1 MQALLEQIEDKYRRL
16 GQDPETYL
24 KGLLH
29 TRPLTYWD
37 YIQVDTLLSL
47 QHPRTDFPDEVV
59 FIVYHQVTELVLK
72 LVRHELDQL
81 TTGPLP
87 EVAVFEEKTQRLVRY
102 TRLLSMSFSIMNQGM
117 SREEY
122 SQFRLAL
129 APASGF
135 QSAQFRYI
143 ELQCTPLE
151 HLIPPQ
157 RRSAIRA
164 GMSMWEKFQL
174 LYWQDAGYDR
184 TTGAKSLTLQQ
195 FEDHYLNSFIEL
207 AQRMERNNLYLR
219 YLALAEQ
226 GKGTD
231 ALRSALRL
239 FDYTFNVSWPLV
251 HLQTAHTYLG
261 SGHEQTAATGGSH
274 WEEYLHPKHQKR
286 IFFPCLWSEEERAH
300 WGEVEA
306 TSP

>member
-1 MQALLEQIEDKYRRL
+1 MQALIEQIEHKYRSL

-47 QHPRTDFPDEVV
+47 QHPRTHFPDEMV
-59 FIVYHQVTELVLK
+59 FIVYHQVTELLLK

-81 TTGPLP
+81 TTGPVP
-87 EVAVFEEKTQRLVRY
+87 AAEIFEEKTQRLVRY

-117 SREEY
+117 RREEY
-122 SQFRLAL
+122 NQFRLAL

-143 ELQCTPLE
+143 ELQCTPIE
-151 HLIPPQ
+151 HLIPPG
-157 RRSAIRA
+157 RRSEVRP
-164 GMSMWEKFQL
+164 GMTMSEKFQL

-184 TTGAKSLTLQQ
+184 ATGVKSLTLQQ
-195 FEDHYLNSFIEL
+195 FEDHYLASFIDL
-207 AQRMERNNLYLR
+207 AQRMERDNLYLR

-226 GKGTD
+226 GRDTD
-231 ALRSALRL
+231 ALRAALRL

-274 WEEYLHPKHQKR
+274 WEQYLHPKHQKR
-286 IFFPCLWSEEERAH
+286 IFFPALWSEEERAR
-300 WGEVEA
+300 WGEVEVSA
-306 TSP
+306 